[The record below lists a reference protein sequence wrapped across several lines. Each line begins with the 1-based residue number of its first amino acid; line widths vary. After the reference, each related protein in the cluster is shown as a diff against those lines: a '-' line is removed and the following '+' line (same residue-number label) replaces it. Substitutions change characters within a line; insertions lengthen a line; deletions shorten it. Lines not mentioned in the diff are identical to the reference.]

1 MPLQARSAKSFTLDV
16 STQLKDAGAVTA
28 TAAAQV
34 GGADRVLDFGNTTSG
49 PAVEQVA
56 YTEAWLVIDVASIDR
71 TTADEFYD
79 LIFQL
84 SDDASGNDTGF
95 DAGDVVVP
103 KVVIHLGEE
112 LGTDGDADAGTATGR
127 IAVLVDNERL
137 GTVFRFARMVHL
149 VGGTTPII
157 NYQAFLSPITG

>member
-1 MPLQARSAKSFTLDV
+1 MSGQVRSQNTFTLDEA
-16 STQLKDAGAVTA
+16 TRLKDAGAVTT

-34 GGADRVLDFGNTTSG
+34 GGSDRVLDFGNLSSG

-56 YTEAWLVIDVASIDR
+56 YTRGWLVIDVASIDR

-79 LIFQL
+79 LVYQL
-84 SDDASGNDTGF
+84 SDNASGDGTGF
-95 DAGDVVVP
+95 AAGDAVVP
-103 KVVIHLGEE
+103 KAVIHLGEE
-112 LGTDGDADAGTATGR
+112 LGPDADADAGTATGR

-137 GTVFRFARMVHL
+137 GTVFRFARMAHV

-157 NYQAFLSPITG
+157 NYQAFLSLL

>member
-16 STQLKDAGAVTA
+16 STQLKDAGAVTT

-34 GGADRVLDFGNTTSG
+34 GGANRVLDFGNLTSG
-49 PAVEQVA
+49 PSVEQIA
-56 YTEAWLVIDVASIDR
+56 YTEAWLVIDVTSIDR

-79 LIFQL
+79 LVFQL
-84 SDDASGNDTGF
+84 STGTNDIGF
-95 DAGDVVVP
+95 EAGDTVVP
-103 KVVIHLGEE
+103 KCVIHLGEE
-112 LGTDGDADAGTATGR
+112 LGPDADADAGTATGR

-137 GTVFRFARMVHL
+137 GTVFRFARIAHV